1 MKILCI
7 LWGPF
12 GHRMDELAKAVGGE
26 RLSVTVLYGPRYFAP
41 LRYPA
46 LFLLTLVLLHSRRPD
61 VVYAQ
66 NPPVFCP
73 LTSLIYCRLHSKR
86 LVVDHHAVWRA
97 KTVGGP
103 VGGAIGLL
111 ESFVASAADGNT
123 APHAVWGRE
132 LARMGARRL
141 AVVHDHVQR
150 NVFGRDES
158 VRKSFGAEGM
168 LAIASHGG
176 HPLERLESEVAAA
189 SMRKDLTLV
198 ITGPEAK
205 LKSRLP
211 PVLPQNVRYAG
222 MLPIEVYLKLKAS
235 ADFAL
240 NITDE
245 PNTLS
250 HVLFEYAASSLPVIS
265 TRSDVVESVFGD
277 SLLYSD
283 SSRPGDVSR
292 AIERIL
298 QPGVLSDYRSRIS
311 ALYSELER
319 RHSKEVSSLIS
330 VVRGELLRNS
340 GPGTDGSLVPMG
352 QRGGGA

>member
-1 MKILCI
+1 MKVLCL

-12 GHRMDELAKAVGGE
+12 GHRMDELADAVGGE

-41 LRYPA
+41 LRYAA
-46 LFLLTLVLLHSRRPD
+46 LFFLTLALLSSRRPD

-73 LTSLIYCRLHSKR
+73 LTSLLYCRLSSKR

-103 VGGAIGLL
+103 VGRAIGML

-123 APHAVWGRE
+123 APHSVWGRE

-141 AVVHDHVQR
+141 AVVHDHVPR
-150 NVFGRDES
+150 NSFARDES
-158 VRKSFGAEGM
+158 VRRRFGAEGV
-168 LAIASHGG
+168 LAVASHGG

-189 SMRKDLTLV
+189 ATRREVTLV

-205 LKSRLP
+205 LRSRLP
-211 PVLPQNVRYAG
+211 RALPPNVLYAG
-222 MLPIEVYLKLKAS
+222 MLPMEEYLKLKAS

-245 PNTLS
+245 PSTLS

-265 TRSDVVESVFGD
+265 TRSEVVVSVFGD
-277 SLLYSD
+277 SLLYCD
-283 SSRPGDVSR
+283 SSGPDDVSR
-292 AIERIL
+292 AIGMMLE
-298 QPGVLSDYRSRIS
+298 PGVLSSYRSRMS
-311 ALYSELER
+311 ALYLELER
-319 RHSKEVSSLIS
+319 RHRLEVSTLVS
-330 VVRGELLRNS
+330 VVRGEPLRNS
-340 GPGTDGSLVPMG
+340 SSGSAGSRGPMEET
-352 QRGGGA
+352 GGGA